1 MEEHSPVHVDLPVG
15 LAADVEV
22 LEVSTVVLRVSSSQ
36 QELTAGL
43 RLWVPDTHRT
53 KQSFYYFYNV
63 FAEQKQT
70 QNCYASFLDT
80 D

>member
-53 KQSFYYFYNV
+53 KQSFYYFYV

-70 QNCYASFLDT
+70 QTCCASFLDT
-80 D
+80 N